1 MMSAIATTFTFS
13 SVSSVAYI
21 ALTANEVRV
30 QVSFTQNFTFTD
42 PYFDTDLTV
51 NSQRKYVSIVDIH
64 TQGMQ
69 WCTTLF
75 DLFGTGNF
83 STTQTSADLYF
94 DTFSTHAQCRSD
106 SHFNGAF
113 VVDTVFDLTGN
124 GIPYDHGIQLGTT
137 DFKDVDLH

>member
-1 MMSAIATTFTFS
+1 MLTTSTSAISTAAATSSVAAASSVTTTTTMMSTTTAMSAVITFS

-21 ALTANEVRV
+21 TLTTYEVRV
-30 QVSFTQNFTFTD
+30 QVSLTKYFTFTD

-51 NSQRKYVSIVDIH
+51 NSQRKYVGVVDIH

-83 STTQTSADLYF
+83 STTQTTGDLYF

-106 SHFNGAF
+106 CHFNG
-113 VVDTVFDLTGN
+113 T
-124 GIPYDHGIQLGTT
+124 
-137 DFKDVDLH
+137 